1 MLLHYHLCLDTELRA
16 EPIPWYRARRA
27 FFPLKSHFIV
37 TATYVRS
44 NDPTHVQTLVGE
56 LPLNV
61 LLMQRVLGRTL
72 GKLLLTV
79 FFFFLH
85 NFSYR
90 DQHWHSYVG
99 ISWNCCDSCN
109 VSAYHHK
116 YRRKLSCLCR
126 YQEESRHE
134 VENYSATT
142 PRTPFNHLMPNNFFT
157 IQRILQNLPSIS
169 LMSPIDNF

>member
-44 NDPTHVQTLVGE
+44 NDPTHVQTLVGK

-61 LLMQRVLGRTL
+61 LLMQRGLGRTL

-79 FFFFLH
+79 FFFFYIISVIVTNTDIVMSESAEIAVTVVTSVLIITSIVG
-85 NFSYR
+85 NSLVCAVIKKNR
-90 DQHWHSYVG
+90 DM
-99 ISWNCCDSCN
+99 
-109 VSAYHHK
+109 
-116 YRRKLSCLCR
+116 R
-126 YQEESRHE
+126 
-134 VENYSATT
+134 
-142 PRTPFNHLMPNNFFT
+142 
-157 IQRILQNLPSIS
+157 
-169 LMSPIDNF
+169 

>member
-44 NDPTHVQTLVGE
+44 NDPAHVQTLVGE

-79 FFFFLH
+79 FFFYIISVIVTNTDIVMSESAEIAVTVVTSVLIITSIVG
-85 NFSYR
+85 NSLVCAVIKKNR
-90 DQHWHSYVG
+90 DM
-99 ISWNCCDSCN
+99 
-109 VSAYHHK
+109 
-116 YRRKLSCLCR
+116 R
-126 YQEESRHE
+126 
-134 VENYSATT
+134 
-142 PRTPFNHLMPNNFFT
+142 
-157 IQRILQNLPSIS
+157 
-169 LMSPIDNF
+169 

>member
-79 FFFFLH
+79 FFFFYIISVIVTNTDIVMSESAEIAVTVVTSVLIITSIVG
-85 NFSYR
+85 NSLVCAVIKKNR
-90 DQHWHSYVG
+90 DM
-99 ISWNCCDSCN
+99 
-109 VSAYHHK
+109 
-116 YRRKLSCLCR
+116 R
-126 YQEESRHE
+126 
-134 VENYSATT
+134 
-142 PRTPFNHLMPNNFFT
+142 
-157 IQRILQNLPSIS
+157 
-169 LMSPIDNF
+169 